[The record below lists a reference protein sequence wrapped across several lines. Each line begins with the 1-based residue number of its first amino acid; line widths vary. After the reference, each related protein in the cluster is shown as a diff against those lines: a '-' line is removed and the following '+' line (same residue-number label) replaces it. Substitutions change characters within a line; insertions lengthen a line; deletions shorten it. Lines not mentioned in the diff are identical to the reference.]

1 MRKLITAANGLSLLR
16 VLLAPLF
23 LYFFF
28 GEDWV
33 QKGISL
39 VIFIIAALTDLY
51 DGRLARK
58 FKTVSRFGRFLD
70 PLADKILVG
79 VVLFSF
85 VLRGLV
91 NIWIVA
97 IIMFREVIV
106 TFLRLY
112 ALLIGRQMVTARLGK
127 LKTTIQMVGMITI
140 LLMVTLQAAFIR
152 FNMNFWLIEHS
163 RVVTFSNS
171 LMFVIMVFAMISGWR
186 YFFTFTFDKIR

>member
-1 MRKLITAANGLSLLR
+1 MRQLLTVANGLSFLR

-39 VIFIIAALTDLY
+39 VIFIVAALTDLY

-58 FKTVSRFGRFLD
+58 FRTVSRFGRFLD

-91 NIWIVA
+91 NIWIVS
-97 IIMFREVIV
+97 IIMFREVVV

-112 ALLIGRQMVTARLGK
+112 ALSVGRQVVTARLAK

-152 FNMNFWLIEHS
+152 YNMRFWLLEHS
-163 RVVTFSNS
+163 RVVTLSNF
-171 LMFVIMVFAMISGWR
+171 LMFVIMVFAMVSGWR
-186 YFFTFTFDKIR
+186 YFFTSGKIR